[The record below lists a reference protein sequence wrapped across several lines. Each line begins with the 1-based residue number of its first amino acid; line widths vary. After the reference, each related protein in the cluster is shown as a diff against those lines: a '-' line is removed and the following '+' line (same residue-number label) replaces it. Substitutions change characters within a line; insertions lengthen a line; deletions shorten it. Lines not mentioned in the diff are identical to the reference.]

1 LKISSRVVTELVV
14 LLACAGLGIV
24 SAISIASKERG
35 RLQEFHESM
44 ASVTVVAP
52 TRRPIPSQEDLEIA
66 LALYSID
73 VPSYLGKPVF
83 DPDLED
89 RGLTTGSTLH
99 GPSSVFAGP
108 AAFTSWAILG
118 STLGHEIEVHGRQN
132 FLAIALQDDFFR
144 LVANVSQSGFALAS
158 IVRTTDKP
166 AWNMC
171 NGCGT
176 LQAEREAY
184 GYEIANTG
192 RFGLTHEEVR
202 LIRQVMDTY
211 YPEQTGL
218 AAQPTKAA
226 K

>member
-1 LKISSRVVTELVV
+1 MKISSRVVIELVV
-14 LLACAGLGIV
+14 LLGCAGLGIV
-24 SAISIASKERG
+24 SAISLATKEIG
-35 RLQEFHESM
+35 SQQAFHESM
-44 ASVTVVAP
+44 ISVPVIPP

-73 VPSYLGKPVF
+73 VPNYLSKPVF

-99 GPSSVFAGP
+99 GPNSVYAGP

-144 LVANVSQSGFALAS
+144 LVANISQSGFALAS

-184 GYEIANTG
+184 GYEIANAN
-192 RFGLTHEEVR
+192 RFGLSHEEVR

-211 YPEQTGL
+211 YPDQTGL
-218 AAQPTKAA
+218 AAQPA

>member
-1 LKISSRVVTELVV
+1 MIV
-14 LLACAGLGIV
+14 LLACAGLGVV
-24 SAISIASKERG
+24 SAIAVSSNERG
-35 RLQEFHESM
+35 RLQEFHESLV
-44 ASVTVVAP
+44 AVNVVAP
-52 TRRPIPSQEDLEIA
+52 TRRPVPSQEDLEMA

-73 VPSYLGKPVF
+73 VPSYLAKPVF

-99 GPSSVFAGP
+99 GPHSVFAGP

-158 IVRTTDKP
+158 IVRTTEKP

-184 GYEIANTG
+184 SYEIANAG
-192 RFGLTHEEVR
+192 RFGLSQEEVR

-211 YPEQTGL
+211 YPEQSGL
-218 AAQPTKAA
+218 AAQPARTAR
-226 K
+226 